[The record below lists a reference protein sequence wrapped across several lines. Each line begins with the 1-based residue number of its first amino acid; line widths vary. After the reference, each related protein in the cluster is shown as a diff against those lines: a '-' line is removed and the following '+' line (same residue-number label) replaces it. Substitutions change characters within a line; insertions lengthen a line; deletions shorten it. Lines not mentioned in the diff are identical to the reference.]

1 MMGLPKQTTLPL
13 FPLNTVVFPGGR
25 LPLRIFEQRYL
36 EMIKQAI
43 ANDTPFGVCAPA
55 WGTPVGALKDSDPLW
70 AEAHVESYA
79 PPLRG
84 NPSAAIREGA
94 ETGTPAVPGAV
105 GTRMRIADWDMPQ
118 TGILHIET
126 VALDRFVIRSAHTEP
141 SGLLIGK
148 VEAVSVEPAVPV
160 PDDLELSVEI
170 LRHII
175 GEYGDAHFPEPHE
188 LDNAVWVGYRLS
200 EVLPLTL
207 SIQQNLLEMN
217 DSMMRLRI
225 LTEFLKKQI
234 N

>member
-1 MMGLPKQTTLPL
+1 MIGLLKQTPLPL

-36 EMIKQAI
+36 NMIKQAI
-43 ANDTPFGVCAPA
+43 ADNTSFGIC
-55 WGTPVGALKDSDPLW
+55 
-70 AEAHVESYA
+70 
-79 PPLRG
+79 
-84 NPSAAIREGA
+84 AIREGT
-94 ETGTPAVPGAV
+94 ETGIPALPYDV
-105 GTRMRIADWDMPQ
+105 GTRMRITDWDMPQ
-118 TGILHIET
+118 AGILQIET
-126 VALDRFVIRSAHTEP
+126 TALDRFVIRSTRTEP

-148 VEAVSVEPAVPV
+148 VEEVSIEPAVSV

-175 GEYGDAHFPEPHE
+175 NEYGDAHFPEPHE

-207 SIQQNLLEMN
+207 SIKQNLLEMN
-217 DSMMRLRI
+217 DSVMRLRI

>member
-1 MMGLPKQTTLPL
+1 MIGLPKSKTLPL

-36 EMIKQAI
+36 NMIKQAI
-43 ANDTPFGVCAPA
+43 ANDTPFGIC
-55 WGTPVGALKDSDPLW
+55 
-70 AEAHVESYA
+70 
-79 PPLRG
+79 
-84 NPSAAIREGA
+84 AIREGS
-94 ETGTPAVPGAV
+94 ETGSPAVPYDV
-105 GTRMRIADWDMPQ
+105 GTCMRITDWDMPQ

-126 VALDRFVIRSAHTEP
+126 VALERFVIRSTHAEP
-141 SGLLIGK
+141 DGLLVGT
-148 VEAVSVEPAVPV
+148 VEDVSVESTAPI
-160 PDDLELSVEI
+160 PDDLELPVEI

-175 GEYGDAHFPEPHE
+175 GEYGDAHFPEPHQ

-217 DSMMRLRI
+217 DSVMRLRI